1 MKAVNDSLLVKFQS
15 RDTPFGV
22 TRATVSAIAKELG
35 INEMQVIHIA
45 LSRFATDVLSTYA
58 ADDGP
63 LTAKEVLALRKDAV
77 KRLPKGKVVLR
88 DALFGWARN
97 ASSALLVILFS
108 GTPLRRPG

>member
-1 MKAVNDSLLVKFQS
+1 MMKAVNDSLLVKFQS

-63 LTAKEVLALRKDAV
+63 LTAKEVLALRKDAA

-88 DALFGWARN
+88 DALFG
-97 ASSALLVILFS
+97 
-108 GTPLRRPG
+108 